1 MKKAMNKILVLFL
14 LAGMFV
20 TSCSKS
26 SDTPTAITR
35 TSLVGKWT
43 EQDSKKKLTF
53 EVTFAIDST
62 SSSGMWIYNFGG
74 AGQSVK
80 ATVYLSGNSLVM
92 PKDELFTN
100 GWIVNGNGSITSATG
115 IDWPFTYLDLADLN
129 SVHAVFT
136 KK

>member
-1 MKKAMNKILVLFL
+1 MKKDIQKILVLSL
-14 LAGMFV
+14 LAGLLV
-20 TSCSKS
+20 TSCNKS
-26 SDTPTAITR
+26 SDSPSTISRA
-35 TSLVGKWT
+35 SLVGKWT

-62 SSSGMWIYNFGG
+62 TPSGMWIYNFGG
-74 AGQSVK
+74 AGQAVK
-80 ATVYLSGNSLVM
+80 ATVYLSGNTLVM

-100 GWIVNGNGSITSATG
+100 GWIVNGNGNITSATV